1 MISFFSVMIYIDI
14 NYRNSSDTCFLC
26 WHIDE

>member
-1 MISFFSVMIYIDI
+1 MISFFFSNDLCYI